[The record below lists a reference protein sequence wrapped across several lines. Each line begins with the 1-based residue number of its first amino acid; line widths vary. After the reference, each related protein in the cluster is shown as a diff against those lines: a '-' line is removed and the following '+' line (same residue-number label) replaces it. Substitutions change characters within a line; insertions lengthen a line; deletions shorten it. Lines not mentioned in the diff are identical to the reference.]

1 MKAVVVRV
9 PGGPEQLQWAE
20 VDDLQAGPGEVRIQV
35 AASAVNR
42 ADTLQRV
49 GRYSVP
55 EGASPIIGLECS
67 GTVDQV
73 GPGVSGWSV
82 GDQACALLDG
92 GGYAEQVVVP
102 ATQVLPVPAGVS
114 LRDAAALPEVACT
127 VWSNLVMIGQ
137 LRSGDDVLVH
147 GGGSGIGTFAI
158 QLVRALGGRVL
169 VTAGSPEKLARCREL
184 GADVGINYRE
194 QDFVAEARTATEGR
208 GVDLLLDNMGGP
220 YLARNL
226 EALADDGRM
235 ITIGLQGGPTAELDM
250 RPMLRRRLT
259 LHVTTLRSRPRA
271 QKADVVAQV
280 RENVWPLFGDGRI
293 RPVIDRALPMAE
305 AEQAHRLL
313 ESSRHVGKVLLV
325 PGKDGR

>member
-1 MKAVVVRV
+1 MKAVVVRA
-9 PGGPEQLQWAE
+9 PGGPEQLHWAE
-20 VDDLQAGPGEVRIQV
+20 VDDLQADPGEVRIQV

-42 ADTLQRV
+42 ADTLQRM
-49 GRYSVP
+49 GRYAVP

-82 GDQACALLDG
+82 GDQVCALLDG
-92 GGYAEQVVVP
+92 GGYAEHVVVP

-137 LRSGDDVLVH
+137 LRAGDDVLVH

-158 QLVRALGGRVL
+158 QLARALGGRVL

-259 LHVTTLRSRPRA
+259 LHVTTLRSRPRS

-280 RENVWPLFGDGRI
+280 RDNVWPLFADGRI

-313 ESSRHVGKVLLV
+313 ESSKHVGKILLV